1 MSVEIKYTVAKN
13 SKYVKEPKQATSG
26 SAGCDLFAAELKT
39 LIPHEVTPVSIE
51 LNMEILIDALERFT
65 QDLVFSQEI
74 SLLAM
79 VEELL
84 TLTIVELF

>member
-1 MSVEIKYTVAKN
+1 MSVEVKYTIANN
-13 SKYVKEPKQATSG
+13 SKHEKEPKQATVG
-26 SAGCDLFAAELKT
+26 SAGYDLFVTKLKT

-74 SLLAM
+74 SLLVM

>member
-26 SAGCDLFAAELKT
+26 STGYDLFAAELKT

-74 SLLAM
+74 SLLVM

>member
-1 MSVEIKYTVAKN
+1 M
-13 SKYVKEPKQATSG
+13 KEPKQATSG
-26 SAGCDLFAAELKT
+26 SAGYDLFAAELKT

-74 SLLAM
+74 SLLVM

>member
-26 SAGCDLFAAELKT
+26 SAGYDLFAAELKT

-51 LNMEILIDALERFT
+51 LNMEIPTGYFGKMYPR
-65 QDLVFSQEI
+65 SG
-74 SLLAM
+74 
-79 VEELL
+79 
-84 TLTIVELF
+84 LFGRHFITCD